1 MKRAAISIRRSIRLA
16 PATTTRILP
25 PGGEPGES
33 NRLLEQHLAETAA
46 FYDGMPASQPNW
58 FRRKYLRCLA
68 HYYRNWIPA
77 NASICEIGCGDGSLL
92 ALLPNNDISGI
103 DISEKQVARAREV
116 VPRGKFWHGAGET
129 FQFDRTFDFIV
140 VSETINSAAD
150 VQRIFENIRECARR
164 DTRLVLN
171 FYNTLWK
178 PLLNF
183 AARLGLKAPQP
194 ESNWLSRTD
203 VKNLLQLA
211 DWEVVRTE
219 TRILIPAPLFGLDKL
234 VNRFLAPLLSSFGL
248 ATFMICRPTFHVTER
263 LKTVTILIPARNEE
277 GNIEAAVERIG
288 RFAGKGEVIFVEG
301 HSSDGTWAEILR
313 VQAKYPQLN
322 IRAFQQTGRGKGNA
336 VREGFAQAYG
346 DILMILDADL
356 TMPPEE
362 LEKFYEVLTSGKGDF
377 VNGVRLVYPME
388 GKAMQFC
395 NIVANKLFSYAFSWL
410 LGQPVKDTLCGTKVL
425 HRSDYQ
431 KIERHRNFFG
441 DFDPFGDF
449 DLLFGAS
456 KQHLKIVDVP
466 IRYRDRQYGS
476 TNISRWRHGLLL
488 LRMVLFAARKV
499 KFV

>member
-1 MKRAAISIRRSIRLA
+1 MRSALSPLA
-16 PATTTRILP
+16 KPSRPGPILRVLPP
-25 PGGEPGES
+25 PGGELPKS
-33 NRLLEQHLAETAA
+33 NGLLQQQLAKTAA
-46 FYDGMPASQPNW
+46 FYDAAAPDRNW
-58 FRRKYLRCLA
+58 FGQQYLRRLA
-68 HYYRNWIPA
+68 RYYRDWIPA
-77 NASICEIGCGDGSLL
+77 DASICEIGCGDGSLL
-92 ALLPNNDISGI
+92 ALLPNADVSGI
-103 DISEKQVARAREV
+103 DISERQVARARTRL
-116 VPRGKFWHGAGET
+116 PHGNFQQGAGET
-129 FQFDRTFDFIV
+129 FQFDRTFDFIII
-140 VSETINSAAD
+140 SETINCAAD
-150 VQRIFENIRECARR
+150 VQRIFENIRRCSRS

-171 FYNTLWK
+171 FYNTIWK
-178 PLLNF
+178 PLLNL
-183 AARLGLKAPQP
+183 ATALGFKAPQP

-211 DWEVVRTE
+211 DWEVVRSE

-234 VNRFLAPLLSSFGL
+234 LNRFLAPLLSSFGL
-248 ATFMICRPTFHVTER
+248 TTLMVCRPTFHIIQRV
-263 LKTVTILIPARNEE
+263 KTISILIPARNEE

-288 RFAGKGEVIFVEG
+288 KFAGKGELIFVEG
-301 HSSDGTWAEILR
+301 HSTDGTWAEILR
-313 VQAKYPQLN
+313 MRAKYPQLN

-362 LEKFYEVLTSGKGDF
+362 LEKFYDALTSGKGDF

-388 GKAMQFC
+388 GEAMQFC
-395 NIVANKLFSYAFSWL
+395 NIIANKLFSYAFSWL

-425 HRSDYQ
+425 HRSDYK
-431 KIERHRNFFG
+431 KIEHHRSFFG

-476 TNISRWRHGLLL
+476 TNIRRWRHGLLL
-488 LRMVLFAARKV
+488 LRMVFFAARKV